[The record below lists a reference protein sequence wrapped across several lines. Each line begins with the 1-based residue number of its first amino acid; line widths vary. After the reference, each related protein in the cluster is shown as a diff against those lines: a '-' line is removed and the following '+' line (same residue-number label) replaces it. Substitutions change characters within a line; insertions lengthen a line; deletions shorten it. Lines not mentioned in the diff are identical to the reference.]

1 MGIFHGDFPQ
11 VLEEHFKILAQSVTK
26 NSTEV
31 CCTTTFRKYIS
42 RWFWGIGYSTL
53 KSLKKEELFKM
64 FKCDICES
72 TFTRERNMRRH
83 KKNVHE
89 KSTGVCCNKCNKT
102 FTRADN
108 LKAHLKVCGKYF
120 FSK

>member
-1 MGIFHGDFPQ
+1 
-11 VLEEHFKILAQSVTK
+11 
-26 NSTEV
+26 
-31 CCTTTFRKYIS
+31 
-42 RWFWGIGYSTL
+42 
-53 KSLKKEELFKM
+53 M

-72 TFTRERNMRRH
+72 VFTRERNMRRH

-120 FSK
+120 FFNLFDLEIKCFIRMQIFS

>member
-1 MGIFHGDFPQ
+1 
-11 VLEEHFKILAQSVTK
+11 
-26 NSTEV
+26 
-31 CCTTTFRKYIS
+31 
-42 RWFWGIGYSTL
+42 
-53 KSLKKEELFKM
+53 M
-64 FKCDICES
+64 FKCDICEN

-108 LKAHLKVCGKYF
+108 MKAHQKVCGKYL
-120 FSK
+120 FSEHFDLEIKYFSYSCYRRNSNEKIES